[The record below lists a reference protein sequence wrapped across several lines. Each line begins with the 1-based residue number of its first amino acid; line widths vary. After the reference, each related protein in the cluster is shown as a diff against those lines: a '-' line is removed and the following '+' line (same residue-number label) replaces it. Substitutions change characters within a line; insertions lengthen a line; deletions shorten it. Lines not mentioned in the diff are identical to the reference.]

1 MDIENMLLSA
11 ISKQEIISF
20 LRGEGEYMVENFQYA
35 PGAGLTDVGKVLSK
49 GVYKIYVY
57 NNIIKPKFEESL
69 LQMIDNSDFDMY
81 LVCLYL
87 ISQLFK
93 EKNGLSPFTLSKDL
107 IVEKLSIRIKE
118 RELYIKK
125 GIEYPN
131 GYVNTNAM
139 AEIQRFRLVSK
150 EEYNII
156 F

>member
-1 MDIENMLLSA
+1 MNIENMLLRA
-11 ISKQEIISF
+11 ISKQEIIKF
-20 LRGEGEYMVENFQYA
+20 LRGEGAYMVENSQYA
-35 PGAGLTDVGKVLSK
+35 PSAGLTDVGKVLSK
-49 GVYKIYVY
+49 GIYKIYVY
-57 NNIIKPKFEESL
+57 NNSIKLKFEESL
-69 LQMIDNSDFDMY
+69 LKMIDSSDFDMY

-107 IVEKLSIRIKE
+107 IVKKLSLRINE

-131 GYVNTNAM
+131 GYINTNAM
-139 AEIQRFRLVSK
+139 AEIQRFRMVSQ
-150 EEYNII
+150 EEYNVL